1 MLKINDCVIYGSQG
15 VCQVEDI
22 RKIKFHSDPCAREY
36 YVLKPVWVENS
47 IVYIPTENRI
57 LTEKI
62 RPVLTPEEVD
72 QVILS
77 VKDQSMEWIADRKL
91 RSARFQEILSKHD
104 EHDLLLLA
112 GCLYWRAQ
120 ESPKKLSFSDEK
132 VLKTAEKIIEQ
143 EFSFSLRIGAQ
154 SVGDYIRQKLGIPEE
169 TGTA

>member
-1 MLKINDCVIYGSQG
+1 
-15 VCQVEDI
+15 
-22 RKIKFHSDPCAREY
+22 
-36 YVLKPVWVENS
+36 
-47 IVYIPTENRI
+47 
-57 LTEKI
+57 
-62 RPVLTPEEVD
+62 
-72 QVILS
+72 
-77 VKDQSMEWIADRKL
+77 MEWIADRKL
-91 RSARFQEILSKHD
+91 RSARFQEILSKYD